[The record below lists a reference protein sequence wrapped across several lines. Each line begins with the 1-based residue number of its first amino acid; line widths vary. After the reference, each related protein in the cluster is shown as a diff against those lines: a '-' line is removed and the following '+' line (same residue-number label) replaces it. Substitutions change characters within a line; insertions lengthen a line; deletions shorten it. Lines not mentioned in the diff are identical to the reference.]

1 MYKVLIVDD
10 ERMIREGMKKVIP
23 WSTLEVGKVMT
34 AASGF
39 EALEIAKEE
48 IPEIMITD
56 ISMTEMTGLKLI
68 EKVLEI
74 VPEMRILVLTGY
86 DSFEYARECLRLHV
100 QDFLL
105 KPIDEEVLSESVRKQ
120 VAYLKEK
127 ERQREEKSV
136 LLRTEGLNAQME
148 LEKVMSQLIHGRN
161 REQAA
166 KRLEELGNF
175 QKNIRM
181 VLAVLLPERD
191 AGPAKQDSVWRFRQ
205 MRSICLSVIDAK
217 GMGITFSE
225 QKDDKIMV
233 ALYVEKCNAE
243 ANKVIGDLLGI
254 LKDEFNYAPRAAIGN
269 EVVGFENLAVSYQD
283 AMELL
288 KNDKMN
294 MHQILNTPNVI
305 KRSQMFQEVYEE
317 LKNEICTNLDDY
329 PYIIR
334 VFETFCMATKSYNL
348 SEAAV
353 QKCCFELLAD
363 VYWAYISEGRSIK
376 GKNLENFMD
385 AISGADREACLELGR
400 QYLTKLLGG
409 EEKDIHE
416 IIGKAKRYIN
426 AHLSED
432 ISVANIA
439 ELFFVSPTYF
449 SRLFKRTTGQ
459 GCNEYI
465 VQKRIER
472 ACVLL
477 ETTNFSTG
485 KIAGMVGYSDTN
497 YFSMAF
503 KKQRG
508 VSPTHYRN
516 EVQK

>member
-23 WSTLEVGKVMT
+23 WSTLEIGRVMI

-39 EALEIAKEE
+39 EALEIVKEE
-48 IPEIMITD
+48 MPEIMITD

-86 DSFEYARECLRLHV
+86 DSFEYARDCLRLHV

-105 KPIDEEVLSESVRKQ
+105 KPIDEEVLSECVRKQ
-120 VAYLKEK
+120 VEYLREK
-127 ERQREEKSV
+127 ERQKEEKSV

-148 LEKVMSQLIHGRN
+148 LEKVMSQLIHGRDK
-161 REQAA
+161 EQAL
-166 KRLEELGNF
+166 KLIEERVNF
-175 QKNIRM
+175 QKNINL
-181 VLAVLLPERD
+181 VLAVLLPEQD
-191 AGPAKQDSVWRFRQ
+191 AGPAKQDSVWRFQQ
-205 MRSICLSVIDAK
+205 MRNICLSVIDAK

-243 ANKVIGDLLGI
+243 ANKVIGGLLGI

-269 EVVGFENLAVSYQD
+269 EVVGFENLDVSYQD

-288 KNDKMN
+288 KNDKME
-294 MHQILNTPNVI
+294 MHQILNTPNAI
-305 KRSQMFQEVYEE
+305 RRNRMFREVYEE

-334 VFETFCMATKSYNL
+334 VFETFRMAAKSYNL

-353 QKCCFELLAD
+353 RKCCFEILAD
-363 VYWAYISEGRSIK
+363 VYWAYISEGRSVK
-376 GKNLENFMD
+376 GQSLENFMD
-385 AISGADREACLELGR
+385 SINGADRSVCLELSR

-409 EEKDIHE
+409 R
-416 IIGKAKRYIN
+416 GK
-426 AHLSED
+426 
-432 ISVANIA
+432 
-439 ELFFVSPTYF
+439 
-449 SRLFKRTTGQ
+449 
-459 GCNEYI
+459 
-465 VQKRIER
+465 
-472 ACVLL
+472 
-477 ETTNFSTG
+477 
-485 KIAGMVGYSDTN
+485 GYT
-497 YFSMAF
+497 
-503 KKQRG
+503 
-508 VSPTHYRN
+508 
-516 EVQK
+516 

>member
-10 ERMIREGMKKVIP
+10 ERMIREGMKKVLP
-23 WSTLEVGKVMT
+23 WSTLEIEKVMI

-39 EALEIAKEE
+39 EALEIVKEE
-48 IPEIMITD
+48 MPQIMITD
-56 ISMTEMTGLKLI
+56 INMTEMTGLDLI

-86 DSFEYARECLRLHV
+86 DSFEYARDCLRLHV

-105 KPIDEEVLSESVRKQ
+105 KPIDEEILSECVRKQ
-120 VAYLKEK
+120 VNYLKEK
-127 ERQREEKSV
+127 ERQREEERV
-136 LLRTEGLNAQME
+136 LLRTEGISVQME

-161 REQAA
+161 KERSIQ
-166 KRLEELGNF
+166 LIEERVSFRRDVNL
-175 QKNIRM
+175 
-181 VLAVLLPERD
+181 VLAVLLPEQGT
-191 AGPAKQDSVWRFRQ
+191 GPAKQDSAWRFQQ
-205 MRSICLSVIDAK
+205 MRNICLSVIDAK

-225 QKDDKIMV
+225 QEDDKIIV
-233 ALYVEKCNAE
+233 ALYVEKCYAE
-243 ANKVIGDLLGI
+243 ADKVIGDLLGI

-269 EVVGFENLAVSYQD
+269 EVVGFENIDISYQD
-283 AMELL
+283 AMGLL
-288 KNDKMN
+288 KNGKMDI
-294 MHQILNTPNVI
+294 HQILHTPNAI
-305 KRSQMFQEVYEE
+305 KRSRMFQEVYEE
-317 LKNEICTNLDDY
+317 LKNEICTNIGDY

-334 VFETFCMATKSYNL
+334 VFETFSMAAESYNL

-353 QKCCFELLAD
+353 RKYCFELMAN
-363 VYWAYISEGRSIK
+363 VYCAYISEGGTAK
-376 GKNLENFMD
+376 EQNLENFMG
-385 AISGADREACLELGR
+385 SLNGADQSACLELGK

-409 EEKDIHE
+409 EEKDVHE
-416 IIGKAKRYIN
+416 IIAKAKRYIN
-426 AHLSED
+426 AHLADD

-439 ELFFVSPTYF
+439 ELFYVSPTYF
-449 SRLFKRTTGQ
+449 SRLFKRNTGQ

-465 VQKRIER
+465 VQKRIEK

-477 ETTNFSTG
+477 ETTNFNTG
-485 KIAGMVGYSDTN
+485 KIAGMVGYNDIN

-516 EVQK
+516 EIRK